1 MIPWLADDSLA
12 FPPLN
17 QSLTEPNGLLAA
29 GGDLSRERL
38 LSAYRRGIFPWYNP
52 GEPILW
58 WSPDPRCVVLPDSVH
73 LSRSLRKRLRRE
85 DYRVTLDQAFTAVVD
100 ACAAPRRDHQGT
112 WISADIAAA
121 YHNLH
126 RHGIAHSVEVWCGD
140 ELIGGL
146 YGLAIGSVFF
156 GESMFSRQRDASKI
170 GFAWCAAQLQRWGYQ
185 LIDCQ
190 VYNDHLASLGAI
202 EIPRSDF
209 AARLNTLCDR
219 RLDHPWQFSISRGDI
234 CED

>member
-1 MIPWLADDSLA
+1 M
-12 FPPLN
+12 
-17 QSLTEPNGLLAA
+17 
-29 GGDLSRERL
+29 
-38 LSAYRRGIFPWYNP
+38 
-52 GEPILW
+52 
-58 WSPDPRCVVLPDSVH
+58 LPDSVH

-170 GFAWCAAQLQRWGYQ
+170 GFAWCAAQLQRVGVSVDRLPGVQ
-185 LIDCQ
+185 RSPCQ
-190 VYNDHLASLGAI
+190 S
-202 EIPRSDF
+202 R
-209 AARLNTLCDR
+209 CD
-219 RLDHPWQFSISRGDI
+219 
-234 CED
+234 